1 MVAPVI
7 SFLIVI
13 LLFFAHRIVIQAT
26 PLLHSHVHHHSPSA
40 PRTNGSDLYHSTD
53 QLLSLIRDIS
63 ARCPHADAEWT
74 VVTSITSGRWRF
86 PLFANLPVMLRQTSK
101 TQRDKLLT
109 VTVTQD
115 AKNRNAARRAGGI
128 VTPRRAVVATFG
140 EHGRELITSELAL
153 RILQRLCSESPS
165 DEEDALLKRTEL
177 LIIPLV
183 NEQGRRAVE
192 AGNNCS
198 RLNSR
203 DVDLNRNYRRGWGL
217 SDNTTVR
224 AEERSGRAPLSEY
237 EARAVDA
244 IVRRFS
250 PWAYISIHSGE
261 VAVLPPWD
269 GHGKDETINPW
280 VRLAASNIAA
290 AHCGECVVGRA
301 SHAFGYKAF
310 GTGVDHMHSERKVP
324 LALTVE
330 VYGGN
335 EAHCSTMF
343 NPQTSAQFEAVM
355 KNWSSLLHTVARIVD
370 AHEIETKPVVST
382 SVGQGQ
388 PGHAS
393 FLRDYMH
400 IPETSSDDEYQVHWE
415 MDDGS
420 QLTERQKQLAAAGR
434 PQGQVRSLI
443 HGDSGERNSRSL
455 QRDLLAMTLFAV
467 ALPVANALHNTVL
480 GDKLIEISKRWVLS
494 ANSSRAAVDDHTSSS
509 TSSIRSTSRKRRK
522 SSSGTV

>member
-7 SFLIVI
+7 PFLIVN
-13 LLFFAHRIVIQAT
+13 LLFFAHRIVVQAT
-26 PLLHSHVHHHSPSA
+26 PLLQSHVHHHSTSTP
-40 PRTNGSDLYHSTD
+40 PTNGSDPYHSTD
-53 QLLSLIRDIS
+53 QLLSLIRAIS
-63 ARCPHADAEWT
+63 ACCPHADAEWA
-74 VVTSITSGRWRF
+74 VVTSVTSGRWRF
-86 PLFANLPVMLRQTSK
+86 PLFANLPVTLKQTK
-101 TQRDKLLT
+101 TTQRDKLLT
-109 VTVTQD
+109 VTVTHD

-165 DEEDALLKRTEL
+165 DENDALLKRTEL
-177 LIIPLV
+177 LMIPLV

-192 AGNNCS
+192 AGNDCS

-203 DVDLNRNYRRGWGL
+203 GVDLNRNYRRGWGL

-224 AEERSGRAPLSEY
+224 TEERSGSAPLSEY

-244 IVRRFS
+244 VVRRFA
-250 PWAYISIHSGE
+250 PWAYISIHSGD

-269 GHGKDETINPW
+269 GYGEDETINPW
-280 VRLAASNIAA
+280 LRLAASNIAT

-310 GTGVDHMHSERKVP
+310 GTGVDHMYSERKVP

-330 VYGGN
+330 VFGGN

-355 KNWSSLLHTVARIVD
+355 TNWSSLLHTVARIVD
-370 AHEIETKPVVST
+370 AHEIDSKPDVS
-382 SVGQGQ
+382 SIGQQGQ

-393 FLRDYMH
+393 FLHDYVH
-400 IPETSSDDEYQVHWE
+400 IPDTSSGDGYQVHWE
-415 MDDGS
+415 LDDGS
-420 QLTERQKQLAAAGR
+420 QITAERQQLVAAGQPR
-434 PQGQVRSLI
+434 GRVRSMI
-443 HGDSGERNSRSL
+443 NGDSGEYKSRSL

-467 ALPVANALHNTVL
+467 ALPVANALHNTVV
-480 GDKLIEISKRWVLS
+480 GEKLIQISKRWLLP
-494 ANSSRAAVDDHTSSS
+494 ANSSRAAADDHPSSS
-509 TSSIRSTSRKRRK
+509 TSSIRSASRKRRK
-522 SSSGTV
+522 SNSDTM